1 MASILIAP
9 RARAAF
15 FALWCLSWAWVAY
28 MSLASITLP
37 SGVSD
42 KTLHFTGYMLM
53 SAGVA
58 SFCHDPRRI
67 VLWALAAAAI
77 GGGLEIAQAFTP
89 DRDPEWLDFA
99 ADAAGAGLGG
109 LLALAWLG
117 LIVRPLRRTATTTR

>member
-1 MASILIAP
+1 VLRILLAP
-9 RARAAF
+9 RTRT
-15 FALWCLSWAWVAY
+15 ALFVLWWLLWAWVAY
-28 MSLASITLP
+28 MSLASIQLP

-58 SFCHDPRRI
+58 GFCHDPRRI
-67 VLWALAAAAI
+67 ALWALAAAAI
-77 GGGLEIAQAFTP
+77 GGGLEAAQGFTP

-99 ADAAGAGLGG
+99 ADAAGAGVGC

-117 LIVRPLRRTATTTR
+117 LVVRPLRRAAGVA